1 MKRNKKPK
9 LIVVTGRPGSG
20 KTTLAKELARLLYLP
35 FVSRDEIKEGY
46 VNTFGVSNSELPA
59 EVNKN
64 ATETFFRVLHL
75 LLSSDV
81 SVVAEAAFQHAVWEQ
96 ELVKLRPICE
106 SVLVV
111 CKVSPELAAQRHL
124 DRGLK
129 DEKRLYYHGDNRVV
143 HFMQTGEVLPPG
155 EYETP
160 TLDVETM
167 YVDTTD
173 GYNPS
178 ISSLAEE
185 IFSFGKKRDTQVP
198 KIAKV
203 E

>member
-1 MKRNKKPK
+1 MKTNRHPK

-20 KTTLAKELARLLYLP
+20 KTTLAKELARQLFLP

-46 VNTFGVSNSELPA
+46 VNTFGVRNSELPA
-59 EVNKN
+59 EANKN

-96 ELVKLRPICE
+96 ELEKLQPICE
-106 SVLVV
+106 PVLVI
-111 CKVSPELAAQRHL
+111 CEVSPGLAAQRHL

-143 HFMQTGEVLPPG
+143 HYMQTGEVLPPG

-160 TLDVETM
+160 TLDVKTLH
-167 YVDTTD
+167 VDTTD
-173 GYNPS
+173 GYDPS
-178 ISSLAEE
+178 LSSLAEE
-185 IFSFGKKRDTQVP
+185 ILYYGKKRDS
-198 KIAKV
+198 
-203 E
+203 